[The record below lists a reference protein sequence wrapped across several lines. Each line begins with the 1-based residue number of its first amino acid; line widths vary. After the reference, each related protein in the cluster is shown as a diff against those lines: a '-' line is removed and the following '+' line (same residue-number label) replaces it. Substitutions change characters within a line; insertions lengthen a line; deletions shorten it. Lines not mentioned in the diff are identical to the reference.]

1 MADKK
6 LNDVPVVSDI
16 VTIFGKRSNGE
27 IVQID
32 KSNLATLL
40 GELLPDS
47 LGFLRGYNN
56 PASLDTNIN
65 GIYNTNES
73 VQGTW
78 PLYAHK
84 YGVLVVLCSK
94 SFGAAQIYISDG
106 TENIY
111 VRKSY
116 NLGKTWGEWLL
127 IKGVNIT

>member
-1 MADKK
+1 MQHGNKFKQHKVHDT
-6 LNDVPVVSDI
+6 D
-16 VTIFGKRSNGE
+16 
-27 IVQID
+27 
-32 KSNLATLL
+32 L

>member
-1 MADKK
+1 MNGYK
-6 LNDVPVVSDI
+6 LQRYKDENFV
-16 VTIFGKRSNGE
+16 
-27 IVQID
+27 
-32 KSNLATLL
+32 L
-40 GELLPDS
+40 GELLPNS

-56 PASLDTNIN
+56 PDSLDTNIN
-65 GIYNTNES
+65 GIYNIDES

-94 SFGAAQIYISDG
+94 SFGVAQIYISDG

-116 NLGKTWGEWLL
+116 NLGKTWQEWLL
-127 IKGVNIT
+127 IKGVNIS

>member
-6 LNDVPVVSDI
+6 LNQVSQLTDFDYALVVKGNDVAK
-16 VTIFGKRSNGE
+16 VTK
-27 IVQID
+27 QQ
-32 KSNLATLL
+32 LATML
-40 GELLPDS
+40 GELLPNS

-65 GIYNTNES
+65 GIYNTDEN

-84 YGVLVVLCSK
+84 YGVLIVLCSK
-94 SFGAAQIYISDG
+94 SYGAAQFYISDG
-106 TENIY
+106 TENVY

-116 NLGKTWGEWLL
+116 NLGKTWEKWLL
-127 IKGVNIT
+127 IKGVNIS

>member
-6 LNDVPVVSDI
+6 LNEVPVVSDI

-40 GELLPDS
+40 GELLPNS

-56 PASLDTNIN
+56 PDSLDTNIN
-65 GIYNTNES
+65 GIYNTDES

-94 SFGAAQIYISDG
+94 SYGVAQIYISDG

-116 NLGKTWGEWLL
+116 NLGKTWQEWLL
-127 IKGVNIT
+127 IKGVNIN

>member
-6 LNDVPVVSDI
+6 LNEVPVVSDI